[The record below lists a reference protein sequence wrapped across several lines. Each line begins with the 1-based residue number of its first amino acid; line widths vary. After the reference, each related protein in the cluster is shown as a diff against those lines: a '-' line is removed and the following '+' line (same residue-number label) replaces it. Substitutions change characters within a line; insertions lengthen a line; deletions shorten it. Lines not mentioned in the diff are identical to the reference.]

1 MKKLLTAISKV
12 LVFILLL
19 PFLLITGVVLLL
31 RLPFDYV
38 AYKRSFYYRDY
49 GLKYTFLA
57 GMSAYIKLYEIIRRA
72 SLPIQYV
79 RAPENGE
86 VYAMHGYGYFLRH
99 EVLIL
104 PDLGAVWYEDGDWC
118 METGEKCSK
127 LTDVMRETLEEARA
141 AMQNEGCRR
150 AVILQKRQA
159 LSYEDAE
166 RAENDELILLYDG
179 KHPEK
184 ALKTYAGRLDAE

>member
-1 MKKLLTAISKV
+1 MKKLFRAFTAAII
-12 LVFILLL
+12 FILLS
-19 PFLLITGVVLLL
+19 PFLSVTGIVLLI
-31 RLPFDYV
+31 RLPFDFA

-86 VYAMHGYGYFLRH
+86 VYATHGYGYFLRH

-104 PDLGAVWYEDGDWC
+104 PDLGAVWYEDGDRC

-127 LTDVMRETLEEARA
+127 
-141 AMQNEGCRR
+141 
-150 AVILQKRQA
+150 
-159 LSYEDAE
+159 
-166 RAENDELILLYDG
+166 
-179 KHPEK
+179 
-184 ALKTYAGRLDAE
+184 